1 MFCKVWFLTK
11 INNFALLQ
19 LFICLF
25 IMFLLGVKWW
35 LKKKLMIE
43 QIVYSICFIYV
54 NVFLILTCTKTKRSY
69 GYFIMDYFR
78 FIGRLDC

>member
-19 LFICLF
+19 LFIYLF

-35 LKKKLMIE
+35 LKKAH
-43 QIVYSICFIYV
+43 
-54 NVFLILTCTKTKRSY
+54 
-69 GYFIMDYFR
+69 D
-78 FIGRLDC
+78 

>member
-1 MFCKVWFLTK
+1 
-11 INNFALLQ
+11 
-19 LFICLF
+19 
-25 IMFLLGVKWW
+25 
-35 LKKKLMIE
+35 MIE
-43 QIVYSICFIYV
+43 QIVYSICLLYV